1 MAEPDVRV
9 KISRFITKRLQTNYI
24 IWYTTIAKVIKI
36 IIKKRNNTANA
47 VLPTT
52 SAKLKE
58 ITKTSET
65 TNPLE
70 HQRIRRFMTNFFF
83 NTKKK

>member
-1 MAEPDVRV
+1 MAETDVRV
-9 KISRFITKRLQTNYI
+9 KISRFITKRLRTNYI

-47 VLPTT
+47 VLSIT

-58 ITKTSET
+58 IIKTSET

-70 HQRIRRFMTNFFF
+70 PQRIRRFMTNFFF